1 MARYRIYY
9 ETYIEV
15 EADNEIEAREKA
27 CETEAEIELL
37 QNLQEQDIE
46 KV

>member
-27 CETEAEIELL
+27 CETEAENELL
-37 QNLQEQDIE
+37 QNLQELDIE